1 MIWKAIR
8 KIILI
13 IMIDYRFLCEYSFN
27 VCICLNKNHV
37 SRIINLPRKSSSCQY
52 DHIYIGKK
60 DSNMSCMTH

>member
-1 MIWKAIR
+1 
-8 KIILI
+8 
-13 IMIDYRFLCEYSFN
+13 MIDYRFLCEYSFN